1 MTTLRFLIKTGLTT
15 LFDDFDDD
23 FDDFDDDDDRFSLL
37 RRKKLGQAQYHSR
50 SGRFVRYFWYER
62 FGLIAIAEAVRS
74 NAGKRLWKGG
84 RRDDD
89 GQMMMMMRSS
99 SRGGEKTHRNRS
111 DERPTTAALV
121 ENTAVWYGG
130 RGGRGRGRGRRTGGE
145 IPRPRERGREK
156 DTRHASSFRRETRGG
171 GFQTSTREAARGD
184 GSAWSM
190 VPLLSTCSSSSS
202 AHSSSYSS
210 SQHSLYGRGT
220 ILLYNS
226 PCLSFEGFE
235 LSPPFRFGGR
245 QRATKR
251 RLRRLEERVALGINV
266 DENGVPFDRELTK
279 NQKERLVEFK
289 AFKKELEQEDPFLE
303 SAEVLGLFLEYEDE
317 RNVPLLGHEVETSSS
332 SSSSSS
338 SGSADTTCTSTTTV
352 IESSSNNSGSDGTGD
367 RDENTSST
375 DDDNESDEEE
385 DKREDYPHQNDNN
398 NNNEN
403 EQRGDSYFDLETFV
417 KDVSECLHVNDSID
431 DETEYKDGNSKGTSS
446 GVSSLDVSHEQL

>member
-1 MTTLRFLIKTGLTT
+1 M
-15 LFDDFDDD
+15 LFDDDADFDDD

>member
-1 MTTLRFLIKTGLTT
+1 
-15 LFDDFDDD
+15 
-23 FDDFDDDDDRFSLL
+23 
-37 RRKKLGQAQYHSR
+37 
-50 SGRFVRYFWYER
+50 
-62 FGLIAIAEAVRS
+62 
-74 NAGKRLWKGG
+74 
-84 RRDDD
+84 
-89 GQMMMMMRSS
+89 
-99 SRGGEKTHRNRS
+99 
-111 DERPTTAALV
+111 
-121 ENTAVWYGG
+121 
-130 RGGRGRGRGRRTGGE
+130 
-145 IPRPRERGREK
+145 
-156 DTRHASSFRRETRGG
+156 
-171 GFQTSTREAARGD
+171 
-184 GSAWSM
+184 M

-202 AHSSSYSS
+202 ACSSSYSS

-279 NQKERLVEFK
+279 DQKERLVEFK

-332 SSSSSS
+332 SSSSS
-338 SGSADTTCTSTTTV
+338 GSADTTCTSTTTV

-367 RDENTSST
+367 RDENTSAT

>member
-1 MTTLRFLIKTGLTT
+1 M
-15 LFDDFDDD
+15 LFDDA
-23 FDDFDDDDDRFSLL
+23 DFDDDDDRFSLL

-111 DERPTTAALV
+111 DDRPTTAALV

-130 RGGRGRGRGRRTGGE
+130 RGGRGRGRRTGGE

>member
-1 MTTLRFLIKTGLTT
+1 M
-15 LFDDFDDD
+15 
-23 FDDFDDDDDRFSLL
+23 
-37 RRKKLGQAQYHSR
+37 
-50 SGRFVRYFWYER
+50 
-62 FGLIAIAEAVRS
+62 
-74 NAGKRLWKGG
+74 
-84 RRDDD
+84 
-89 GQMMMMMRSS
+89 
-99 SRGGEKTHRNRS
+99 
-111 DERPTTAALV
+111 
-121 ENTAVWYGG
+121 
-130 RGGRGRGRGRRTGGE
+130 
-145 IPRPRERGREK
+145 
-156 DTRHASSFRRETRGG
+156 
-171 GFQTSTREAARGD
+171 
-184 GSAWSM
+184 
-190 VPLLSTCSSSSS
+190 
-202 AHSSSYSS
+202 
-210 SQHSLYGRGT
+210 
-220 ILLYNS
+220 
-226 PCLSFEGFE
+226 
-235 LSPPFRFGGR
+235 
-245 QRATKR
+245 
-251 RLRRLEERVALGINV
+251 

-403 EQRGDSYFDLETFV
+403 EQRGDSYFDPETFV

-446 GVSSLDVSHEQL
+446 GVSSLDVSHEQLRSDTTRHDRIRYDTIPYTTFFNTIIHLERYPTLILQLSFSLYGYSTYLYVFSLPILVVGIAFFPVVFKLIVEEVYDNRCWRRRSKRMWWISFAFIFFLFLFLAVVVRR